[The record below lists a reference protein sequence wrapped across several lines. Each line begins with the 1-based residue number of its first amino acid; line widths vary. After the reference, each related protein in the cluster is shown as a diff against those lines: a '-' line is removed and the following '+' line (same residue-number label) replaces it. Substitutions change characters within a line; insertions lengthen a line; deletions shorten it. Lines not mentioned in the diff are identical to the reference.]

1 MMQSLAQR
9 VAVLPENQLVEAV
22 TGLTDAE
29 IATLLYDWHFW
40 ARPTQL
46 PPSKWGVD
54 GCFIWIVRAGR
65 GWGKTRTGAET
76 FLDEIRSGRATYPN
90 LAGATAEDVRDLMI
104 EGESGIL
111 AIAPPNFRPDYVPSQ
126 KKLVWPNGV
135 VSRIY
140 YGSEPEKSRGA
151 QSDLL
156 WCDELAKWRYAE
168 ETFNNLM
175 LGLRLGQ
182 SPRCIITT
190 TPKPTRFL
198 IELEKRQDTA
208 GRPSAVVT
216 RGSTNENYQNLS
228 PVFISAVVS
237 VYEGTRLGRQ
247 ELNAEFLD
255 DNPGA
260 LWKRTVIE
268 NLRVREHPPLIR
280 IVVGVDPAVTSDVKS
295 NETGIIVAGIAAD
308 GHCYVLDDASLRGSP
323 LAWAAAIKRVYDQYQ
338 VDRVVGEQNNGGE
351 LVEANVRTV
360 DPLISYRGVWA
371 SRGKQT
377 RAEPISSL
385 YEQGKVHHV
394 GAFPLLEDQ
403 MCDWAPDSGDPS
415 PDRMDALVWALT
427 ALTQNPQSGVSVRSR
442 RRPGT

>member
-1 MMQSLAQR
+1 MQSLAQR

-22 TGLTDAE
+22 AGLTDAE
-29 IATLLYDWHFW
+29 VATLLYDWHFW

-46 PPSKWGVD
+46 PPPKWGVD

-182 SPRCIITT
+182 NPRCIITT

-198 IELEKRQDTA
+198 IELEKRQDAA
-208 GRPSAVVT
+208 GRPSVVVT
-216 RGSTNENYQNLS
+216 RGSTNENRQNLS

-260 LWKRTVIE
+260 LWKRDVIE
-268 NLRVREHPPLIR
+268 NLRVREHPHLIR

-295 NETGIIVAGIAAD
+295 NETGIVVAGIAAD
-308 GHCYVLDDASLRGSP
+308 GHCYVLEDASLRGSP
-323 LAWAAAIKRVYDQYQ
+323 LAWATAIKRVYDQYQ

>member
-1 MMQSLAQR
+1 MTRSLAER
-9 VAVLPENQLVEAV
+9 LADLPEGRLVEAV
-22 TGLTDAE
+22 AGLTDAE
-29 IATLLYDWHFW
+29 ASTLLYDWHFW
-40 ARPTQL
+40 ARPAQL
-46 PPSKWGVD
+46 PPPEWGAA

-76 FLDEIRSGRATYPN
+76 FLDEIRSGRAKYPN

-111 AIAPPNFRPDYVPSQ
+111 AIAPPDFRPEYIPSQ

-135 VSRIY
+135 VSHIY

-168 ETFNNLM
+168 ETFDNLM
-175 LGLRLGQ
+175 LGLRLGP

-198 IELEKRQDTA
+198 IGLEKRQDPA
-208 GRPSAVVT
+208 GRPSVVVT
-216 RGSTNENYQNLS
+216 RGSTNENRQNLS
-228 PVFISAVVS
+228 PVFISTVVS

-260 LWKRTVIE
+260 LWKRGVIE
-268 NLRVREHPPLIR
+268 NLRVREHPLLIR
-280 IVVGVDPAVTSDVKS
+280 VVVGVDPAVTSDTKS
-295 NETGIIVAGIAAD
+295 NETGIVVAGIAAD
-308 GHCYVLDDASLRGSP
+308 GHCYVLGDASLQGSP
-323 LAWAAAIKRVYDQYQ
+323 LTWATAVKRVYDQHR
-338 VDRVVGEQNNGGE
+338 VDRVIGEQNNGGE

-427 ALTQNPQSGVSVRSR
+427 ALTQKPQSGVSVRSR

>member
-1 MMQSLAQR
+1 MTGSLAER
-9 VAVLPENQLVEAV
+9 LAALPGEQLQAAIG
-22 TGLTDAE
+22 TLTDDEA
-29 IATLLYDWHFW
+29 AALLYDWKFW

-46 PPSKWGVD
+46 PPAQWGTD

-76 FLDEIRSGRATYPN
+76 FLDEIRSGRAKYPN

-111 AIAPPNFRPDYVPSQ
+111 AIAPPDFRPEYIPSQ

-135 VSRIY
+135 VSHIY

-156 WCDELAKWRYAE
+156 WCDELAKWKYPQD
-168 ETFNNLM
+168 TFDNLM
-175 LGLRLGQ
+175 FGLRLGP

-198 IELEKRQDTA
+198 IELEKRKDPA
-208 GRPSAVVT
+208 GRLSTVVT
-216 RGSTNENYQNLS
+216 RGSTSENRKNLS
-228 PVFISAVVS
+228 PVFISTVVS

-247 ELNAEFLD
+247 ELDAEFLD

-260 LWKRTVIE
+260 LWKRDVIE
-268 NLRVREHPPLIR
+268 SLRVREYPALLR
-280 IVVGVDPAVTSDVKS
+280 IVVGVDPAVTSDS
-295 NETGIIVAGIAAD
+295 ASAETGIVVAGIAAN
-308 GHCYVLDDASLRGSP
+308 GHCYVLDDASLQGNP
-323 LAWAAAIKRVYDQYQ
+323 LAWATAVVRAYDKFRA
-338 VDRVVGEQNNGGE
+338 DRVIGEQNNGGE

-360 DPLISYRGVWA
+360 APRISYRGVWA

-394 GAFPLLEDQ
+394 GTFPLLEDQ
-403 MCDWAPDSGDPS
+403 MCDWAPDSGDRS

-427 ALTQNPQSGVSVRSR
+427 ALTQKPQSSIYVKSR
-442 RRPGT
+442 RMAGT